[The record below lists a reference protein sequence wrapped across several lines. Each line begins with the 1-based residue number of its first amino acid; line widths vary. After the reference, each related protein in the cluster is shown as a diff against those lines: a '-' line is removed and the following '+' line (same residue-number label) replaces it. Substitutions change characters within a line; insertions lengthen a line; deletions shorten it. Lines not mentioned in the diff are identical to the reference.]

1 MNAEDNNSHLY
12 AIIEEQKRGL
22 LGFLQRVDWLEEEIA
37 RLREVLE
44 KIVTLRPK
52 PIGDSG
58 FEQGP
63 RLLLDQCQKI
73 ARAAL
78 AEQEKK

>member
-1 MNAEDNNSHLY
+1 MREPKSVHDE
-12 AIIEEQKRGL
+12 IVL
-22 LGFLQRVDWLEEEIA
+22 LLTKIGALEKENA
-37 RLREVLE
+37 RLREALE

-73 ARAAL
+73 ARAAI
-78 AEQEKK
+78 AEQETK